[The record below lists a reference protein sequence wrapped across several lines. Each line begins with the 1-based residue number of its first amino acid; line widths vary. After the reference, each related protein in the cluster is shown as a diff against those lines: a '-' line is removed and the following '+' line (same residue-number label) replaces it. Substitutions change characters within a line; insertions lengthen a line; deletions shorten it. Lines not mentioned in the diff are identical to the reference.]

1 MKHIILTFFL
11 ICFAKINSLA
21 QLKLSLDEAYII
33 LEKNNTNIKQ
43 SLLREKLAHIDLDQ
57 SYDNLIPNL
66 GFSMNNQNTM
76 GLNFD
81 QITGQLITGNQWT
94 HFVNANVNLSITL
107 FQGFR
112 GYNTIQFNKV
122 ALDISKLDTKRLK
135 HELQLQ
141 LLSLI
146 FQSLINY
153 DLYQLSTEQA
163 KLSEQ
168 MVQVEE
174 AKIETGKSTLLD
186 LAQAKTKLANDQLN
200 ITNSKNA
207 YDLNIFKLKQL
218 LEVDD
223 EIELIKPQ
231 LHTIQNLERNYVN
244 SLNDPYLQI
253 INRKIDQSIVNKRLA
268 KASLFPTISFNT
280 GYGTNY
286 SSQRFISTYGRT
298 RMSVLDQMNNN
309 RSLFLNF
316 TLAYNIFDKNVTN
329 ANIAKANINT
339 ENLILE
345 REKITR
351 ERQQTYN
358 QLQLE
363 WKAAIEE
370 NKAIESAYNSSKMNY
385 EAMLERYEV
394 GKNSSIDLFKALTE
408 FNMNEFKKITSLF
421 NILLKEELIK
431 LQTHEIQ

>member
-1 MKHIILTFFL
+1 MKHIILTFL
-11 ICFAKINSLA
+11 LVCFARINSLA
-21 QLKLSLDEAYII
+21 QIKLSLNEAYKI
-33 LEKNNTNIKQ
+33 LEQNNTNIKQ
-43 SLLREKLAHIDLDQ
+43 SLLREKLARIDLDQ

-81 QITGQLITGNQWT
+81 QITGRLITGNQWS
-94 HFVNANVNLSITL
+94 HFVNVNVNSSITL

-112 GYNTIQFNKV
+112 GYYTIHLSKV

-141 LLSLI
+141 LLSLF
-146 FQSLINY
+146 FQSLINN
-153 DLYQLSTEQA
+153 DLFRVASEQA

-186 LAQAKTKLANDQLN
+186 LAQAKTKLANDKLN
-200 ITNSKNA
+200 ITNAKNA
-207 YDLNIFKLKQL
+207 YDLSIFKLKQL
-218 LEVDD
+218 LEVDE
-223 EIELIKPQ
+223 EIELLKPQ
-231 LHTIQNLERNYVN
+231 LEEIRNLENGYVN
-244 SLNDPYLQI
+244 NFNDPYLQI
-253 INRKIDQSIVNKRLA
+253 INRKIDQSILSKRLA
-268 KASLFPTISFNT
+268 SAGLFPTISFNT

-286 SSQRFISTYGRT
+286 SSQRFLSAYDRN
-298 RMSVLDQMNNN
+298 RMPLLDQLNNN
-309 RSLFLNF
+309 RSLFLNI
-316 TLAYNIFDKNVTN
+316 TLVYNIFDNSVTK

-345 REKITR
+345 RDKITR

-363 WKAAIEE
+363 LSAAIEE
-370 NKAIESAYNSSKMNY
+370 NKAIESAYTSSKINY
-385 EAMLERYEV
+385 DAMLERYEV
-394 GKNSSIDLFKALTE
+394 GKNSSIDLFKALTDL
-408 FNMNEFKKITSLF
+408 NMNEFKKVTSLY
-421 NILLKEELIK
+421 NIFLKEELIK
-431 LQTHEIQ
+431 LQNFE

>member
-1 MKHIILTFFL
+1 MKHIILTLF
-11 ICFAKINSLA
+11 IVIFAKFNSLA
-21 QLKLSLDEAYII
+21 QIKLSLDNAYKI
-33 LEKNNTNIKQ
+33 LEDNNINIKQ
-43 SLLREKLAHIDLDQ
+43 SLLREKVARIDLDQ
-57 SYDNLIPNL
+57 AYDNIIPNL

-94 HFVNANVNLSITL
+94 HFVNANVNSNITL

-112 GYNTIQFNKV
+112 GYNTIQLNKV

-141 LLSLI
+141 LVSLFFLSLI
-146 FQSLINY
+146 NH
-153 DLYQLSTEQA
+153 DLYLLASEQA

-174 AKIETGKSTLLD
+174 TKIETGKSTLLD

-200 ITNSKNA
+200 ITNAKNA
-207 YDLNIFKLKQL
+207 YDLSIFKLKQI
-218 LEVDD
+218 LEIDE

-231 LHTIQNLERNYVN
+231 LHTIQNLESNYVN
-244 SLNDPYLQI
+244 ILNDPYLQI
-253 INRKIDQSIVNKRLA
+253 INRKIDQSILNKRLA

-280 GYGTNY
+280 SYGTNY
-286 SSQRFISTYGRT
+286 SSQRFISAYDRT
-298 RMSVLDQMNNN
+298 RMPVLDQMNNN
-309 RSLFLNF
+309 RSLFLNL
-316 TLAYNIFDKNVTN
+316 TLSYNIFDKNVTK
-329 ANIAKANINT
+329 ANIAKANINA

-345 REKITR
+345 RDKITR

-363 WKAAIEE
+363 WRSAIEE
-370 NKAIESAYNSSKMNY
+370 NKAIETTYGSSKMNY
-385 EAMLERYEV
+385 EAMLHRYEV
-394 GKNSSIDLFKALTE
+394 GKNSSIDLFKALTD
-408 FNMNEFKKITSLF
+408 FNMNEFKKITSLY

-431 LQTHEIQ
+431 LQNFE